1 MTKTPSSK
9 PSYKMPNRWAPR
21 EYQLDF
27 WRKFIH
33 EKSVNRA
40 ILCWH
45 RRAGKDSTVLNAFAV
60 KAASEPGL
68 YLYMAPS
75 QKHAREIIWTN
86 VMDNYDPETGET
98 FQSKPM
104 DQAFPN
110 WLVERKLDQEMTIHL
125 KNGSVIRVLGS
136 ENYNSIVGVNARGV
150 VYSEWGLPEVSPES
164 WEYIEPMLQANGGWA
179 LFAST
184 PRGMNHY
191 WKLINGVRD
200 DPDWYYSHLT
210 VEDTGIVSKEQIEK
224 EAKRGKAESSIR
236 QEYYCDFLADVD
248 SALFSTEH
256 LETCRQNP
264 TPIDDPNAPLIM
276 GVDVARMGDDRSVIA
291 YRVGADMRSIPM
303 KTFTKLDNVQLAEK
317 VIQEHARL
325 KPDAII
331 IDATGTGSGVY
342 DIVYHR
348 LSRTGTRVFGVN
360 FAKKAPDTSC
370 LNMRAYMYEEF
381 RKWTEIQD
389 STLPDDHR
397 LHEELRVISKD
408 YDMNGK
414 LKLQDK
420 EKFRKELGFSPD
432 LADACAL
439 TFAHKIPGRMFM
451 SEQGLP
457 QRAIM

>member
-1 MTKTPSSK
+1 MSKSQPSFQ
-9 PSYKMPNRWAPR
+9 MPNRWAPR
-21 EYQLDF
+21 PYQEEF
-27 WRKFIH
+27 WRKFII
-33 EKSVNRA
+33 EKSVNRG

-75 QKHAREIIWTN
+75 QKQAREIIWSN
-86 VMDNYDPETGET
+86 VMDCFDPNTGET

-104 DQAFPN
+104 DQAFPK
-110 WLVERKLDQEMTIHL
+110 WLVERKLDQEMSIHL

-150 VYSEWGLPEVSPES
+150 VYSEWGLPEVSSES

-191 WKLINGVRD
+191 WKLINGTRG
-200 DPDWYYSHLT
+200 DPDWYYSRLT
-210 VEDTGIVSKEQIEK
+210 VEDTGIVSLDQIER
-224 EAKRGKAESSIR
+224 ERKRGKAESAIR

-248 SALFSTEH
+248 SALFEAGN
-256 LETCRQNP
+256 LQRCKDNP
-264 TPIDDPNAPLIM
+264 TPQDDENAPLIL
-276 GVDVARMGDDRSVIA
+276 GVDCARLGDDRSVFA
-291 YRVGADMRSIPM
+291 YRVGADLRSIPM
-303 KTFTKLDNVQLAEK
+303 ETFHKLDGPSLLEKLVQR
-317 VIQEHARL
+317 VTRY
-325 KPDAII
+325 KPDAVI
-331 IDATGTGSGVY
+331 IDETGMGGYLVDFANRRLRGS
-342 DIVYHR
+342 
-348 LSRTGTRVFGVN
+348 TRVYGVN
-360 FAKKAPDTSC
+360 FARKSPSPNI
-370 LNMRAYMYEEF
+370 LNMRAYMYDQF
-381 RKWTEIQD
+381 REWTENSD
-389 STLPDDHR
+389 SALPDDHL
-397 LHEELRVISKD
+397 LHEELRVISKE
-408 YDMNGK
+408 YDSNGK

-451 SEQGLP
+451 QGGGLP
-457 QRAIM
+457 TQARM